1 MISRRTFAAA
11 AAGLVALA
19 GAASA
24 QAPQKVRFATE
35 GAFAPYNYT
44 EPNGTLAGFEIDLYK
59 DLCARAKLDCTI
71 EAQAFDGIIPAL
83 NAGKF
88 DAIIA
93 GMSITPKR
101 EEAVMFTIPYANI
114 GQIFMT
120 LKTGTI
126 GELGETGT
134 IYSLTTD
141 EAGAKAAVEKLKPK
155 LKGKVIGV
163 QTSTIAA
170 AFMKQY
176 LDGVVEVREYKT
188 TEQHD
193 LDLYA
198 GRVDAV
204 FASLGYLTTAQK
216 KANNPDILITGPRF
230 QGGLLGRGT
239 GIAVRKDATELK
251 AKLDVALEAAK
262 ADGTIK
268 KLSEKFFG
276 FDVTPR

>member
-1 MISRRTFAAA
+1 MITRRSLAVAGFAL
-11 AAGLVALA
+11 GI
-19 GAASA
+19 AASCANA
-24 QAPQKVRFATE
+24 QEKVRFATE

-59 DLCARAKLDCTI
+59 DLCTRAKLECTI

-101 EEAVMFTIPYANI
+101 EEAVMFTIPYANV

-120 LKTGTI
+120 MKSGTI

-134 IYSLTTD
+134 IYSLTTN
-141 EAGAKAAVEKLKPK
+141 EAGAKEAIEKLKPK

-176 LDGVVEVREYKT
+176 LDGIVEVRDYKT
-188 TEQHD
+188 TEQNDKAHNCNEQLQPPND
-193 LDLYA
+193 LWLDFNFNLQVYIFHHLVRLTVCVTRVCRICHIPLLYIHHCSWCEI
-198 GRVDAV
+198 RVLHREGKRQPV
-204 FASLGYLTTAQK
+204 RFVRRLLQ
-216 KANNPDILITGPRF
+216 ANL
-230 QGGLLGRGT
+230 
-239 GIAVRKDATELK
+239 V
-251 AKLDVALEAAK
+251 
-262 ADGTIK
+262 
-268 KLSEKFFG
+268 
-276 FDVTPR
+276 

>member
-1 MISRRTFAAA
+1 MINRRSLAAA
-11 AAGLVALA
+11 VVGVLAIANPAAA
-19 GAASA
+19 
-24 QAPQKVRFATE
+24 QKVRFATE

-44 EPNGTLAGFEIDLYK
+44 EPSGKLAGFEIELYQ
-59 DLCARAKLDCTI
+59 DLCARAKLECTI

-101 EEAVMFTIPYANI
+101 EEAVMFSIPYANI

-120 LKTGTI
+120 MKSGPL

-134 IYSLTTD
+134 VYSLATD
-141 EAGAKAAVEKLKPK
+141 EAGAKAAIEKLKPK

-176 LDGVVEVREYKT
+176 LDGIVEVREYKT

-230 QGGLLGRGT
+230 QGGILGRGT
-239 GIAVRKDATELK
+239 GIAFRKDAADLK
-251 AKLDVALEAAK
+251 TKFDAALEAAK
-262 ADGTIK
+262 ADGTVK
-268 KLSEKFFG
+268 KLGEKHFG
-276 FDVTPR
+276 FDVTPK

>member
-1 MISRRTFAAA
+1 MITRRSLAVAGFAL
-11 AAGLVALA
+11 GI
-19 GAASA
+19 AASCANA
-24 QAPQKVRFATE
+24 QEKVRFATE

-59 DLCARAKLDCTI
+59 DLCTRAKLECTI

-101 EEAVMFTIPYANI
+101 EEAVMFTIPYANV

-120 LKTGTI
+120 MKSGTI

-134 IYSLTTD
+134 IYSLTTN
-141 EAGAKAAVEKLKPK
+141 EAGAKEAIEKLKPK

-176 LDGVVEVREYKT
+176 LDGIVEVREYKT

-204 FASLGYLTTAQK
+204 FASLAYLTSAQK

-239 GIAVRKDATELK
+239 GIAVRKDATALK
-251 AKLDVALEAAK
+251 TKLDAALEAAK
-262 ADGTIK
+262 ADGTVK

>member
-1 MISRRTFAAA
+1 MITRRTLAIAAVA
-11 AAGLVALA
+11 LGLAAG
-19 GAASA
+19 SA
-24 QAPQKVRFATE
+24 TAQDKVRFATE

-59 DLCARAKLDCTI
+59 DLCARAKLECTI

-120 LKTGTI
+120 MKSGTL

-134 IYSLTTD
+134 IYSLTTN
-141 EAGAKAAVEKLKPK
+141 EAGAKAAIEKLKPK

-239 GIAVRKDATELK
+239 GIAVRKDATALK
-251 AKLDVALEAAK
+251 EKLDKALEAAK

-268 KLSEKFFG
+268 TLSLKHFG
-276 FDVTPR
+276 FDVTPL

>member
-1 MISRRTFAAA
+1 MNLVKTLCLAAFGA
-11 AAGLVALA
+11 VALA
-19 GAASA
+19 APASA
-24 QAPQKVRFATE
+24 QKVRLATE

-44 EPNGTLAGFEIDLYK
+44 EANGTLAGFEIDLYK

-71 EAQAFDGIIPAL
+71 EAQAFDGMIPAL

-101 EEAVMFTIPYANI
+101 EEAVLFSVPYVAV
-114 GQIFMT
+114 GQTFMT
-120 LKTGTI
+120 LKNGM
-126 GELGETGT
+126 GELPDTGK

-141 EAGAKAAVEKLKPK
+141 EPAAIAEIDKIKPL
-155 LKGKVIGV
+155 LKGKTIGV

-170 AFMKQY
+170 AFMDKY
-176 LDGVVEVREYKT
+176 LKGVVEVREYKT

-193 LDLYA
+193 LDLFA

-204 FASLGYLTTAQK
+204 FASMAYLTTAK
-216 KANNPDILITGPRF
+216 TKANNPDLIISGPRF
-230 QGGLLGRGT
+230 QGGILGRGV
-239 GIAVRKDATELK
+239 GIAFRKADTDLK
-251 AKLDVALEAAK
+251 AKFDAAIESAK

-268 KLSEKFFG
+268 KLSDKYFG